1 MKHKIILYLILM
13 GSFFSLSAQN
23 IGVKGVVTSSE
34 DGLSLP
40 GATVLVSGTNNG
52 TSTDLD
58 GQFTLTNVDRNATLT
73 FSFTGY
79 ESQSVKLNGQTTLA
93 ISLKAETLKL
103 QEVIVTGYSKE
114 KKADLTG
121 AVTVVELKPITGQ
134 SMSSGNAMQA
144 LQGRVAGL
152 TIEKSGDPSGANS
165 RILIRG
171 VSTLGNTD
179 PLYVIDGVP
188 TVRPEVFASLNPSAI
203 ESVQVLKD
211 ASASSIYGSRAANG
225 VIIVTTKKCCK
236 RRYHKSFLQYKR
248 FCSI

>member
-13 GSFFSLSAQN
+13 GSFFSVSAQN
-23 IGVKGVVTSSE
+23 IGIKGVVTSSE
-34 DGLSLP
+34 DGMSLP
-40 GATVLVSGTNNG
+40 GASVLVSGTKIG

-58 GQFTLTNVDRNATLT
+58 GQFSINNVDKNATLI

-79 ESQSVKLNGQTTLA
+79 ESQSVKLNGQ
-93 ISLKAETLKL
+93 SFLKIALKVESLKL
-103 QEVIVTGYSKE
+103 QEVVVTGYSKE

-134 SMSSGNAMQA
+134 TMSSGNAMQA

-152 TIEKSGDPSGANS
+152 NIEKSGDPSGANS

-188 TVRPEVFASLNPSAI
+188 TTRPEVLP
-203 ESVQVLKD
+203 V
-211 ASASSIYGSRAANG
+211 
-225 VIIVTTKKCCK
+225 
-236 RRYHKSFLQYKR
+236 
-248 FCSI
+248 

>member
-1 MKHKIILYLILM
+1 MKRKIILYLIFM

-23 IGVKGVVTSSE
+23 ITIKGIVTSSE

-40 GATVLVSGTNNG
+40 GANIIVSGTNNG
-52 TSTDLD
+52 TATDFD
-58 GQFTLTNVDRNATLT
+58 GRFTLNKVDINATLI
-73 FSFTGY
+73 FSYAGFT
-79 ESQSVKLNGQTTLA
+79 SQSIPVNGKET
-93 ISLKAETLKL
+93 INVVLKPELSQLT
-103 QEVIVTGYSKE
+103 EVVVIGYSKE
-114 KKADLTG
+114 RKVDVTG
-121 AVTVVELKPITGQ
+121 AITVVDMKPIAGQ

-152 TIEKSGDPSGANS
+152 SIEKSGDPSGAS
-165 RILIRG
+165 GKILIRG

-211 ASASSIYGSRAANG
+211 ASASSIYGSND
-225 VIIVTTKKCCK
+225 
-236 RRYHKSFLQYKR
+236 
-248 FCSI
+248 